1 MKQSFVSSMNC
12 AYRRMNYP
20 VNMICLLGI
29 FSYIVRSA
37 E

>member
-1 MKQSFVSSMNC
+1 MNC

-29 FSYIVRSA
+29 FSSIVRSA